1 MSHPDPMDCRTFK
14 RQHLLYTDSAL
25 PPIQAAAMRA
35 HTDACVSCARLHF
48 TLRRGLMVMSSLR
61 SVTPSAG
68 FGARLRAVYSAHA
81 TVGNACPQV
90 GARTADVRPRLSL
103 SR

>member
-1 MSHPDPMDCRTFK
+1 MDCHTFK

-25 PPIQAAAMRA
+25 PPVEAVAMRTHA
-35 HTDACVSCARLHF
+35 DECDACGRLHIA
-48 TLRRGLMVMSSLR
+48 LRRGLMMARSLR
-61 SVTPSAG
+61 SITPSAG

-81 TVGNACPQV
+81 TVGDARPQI
-90 GARTADVRPRLSL
+90 GARTADLRPRLSL

>member
-1 MSHPDPMDCRTFK
+1 MDCDTF
-14 RQHLLYTDSAL
+14 RNQHLLYTEAAM
-25 PPIQAAAMRA
+25 PPIEAMAMRA
-35 HTDACVSCARLHF
+35 HADACAQCARLHVA
-48 TLRRGLMVMSSLR
+48 LRRGLMMVKGLASI
-61 SVTPSAG
+61 TPSAG

-81 TVGNACPQV
+81 TVGDARPQI

>member
-1 MSHPDPMDCRTFK
+1 MDCQTF
-14 RQHLLYTDSAL
+14 RDQHLFYTDSAL

-35 HTDACVSCARLHF
+35 HAEACARCAHLHVA
-48 TLRRGLMVMSSLR
+48 LRRGLMVVKSLP
-61 SVTPSAG
+61 SITPSAG

-81 TVGNACPQV
+81 TVGDARPQI